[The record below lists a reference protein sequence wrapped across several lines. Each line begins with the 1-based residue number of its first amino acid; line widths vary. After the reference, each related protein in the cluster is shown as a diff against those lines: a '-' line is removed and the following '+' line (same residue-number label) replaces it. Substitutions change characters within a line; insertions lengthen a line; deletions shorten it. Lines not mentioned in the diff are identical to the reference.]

1 MAGDKEVND
10 VIQNG
15 LVFRPARSGSH
26 DSRQTG
32 KVKTKARKKQYITGL
47 HGSAAAK
54 KKARIR
60 QRRAN
65 RNKS

>member
-15 LVFRPARSGSH
+15 LVFRPARSSSH
-26 DSRQTG
+26 NSRQAG

-54 KKARIR
+54 KKADIR
-60 QRRAN
+60 RRRAN
-65 RNKS
+65 RNKA